1 MKWKNIIFDFDGV
14 IVNSNEIRI
23 EGFAE
28 LFADYPESEV
38 KGLLKYAQENGGISR
53 YTKIRFFFEEIKKMP
68 ISEEDVNSLAQ
79 LYSALVTKKV
89 ERASSVLGAVEFF
102 DKFSSF
108 YRLAIVSGSDQ
119 LELRG
124 ICQERDIAKYF
135 CTILGSP
142 IEKSKNIRAL
152 IDAQGWEREDCL
164 YVGDSIN
171 DYDAAC
177 LNNVSFLGVNSGA
190 FDWAI
195 KSVPSIN
202 DLNELEVF
210 LEDYNM
216 GIQL

>member
-28 LFADYPESEV
+28 LFTDYPESEI
-38 KGLLKYAQENGGISR
+38 KKLLKYARENGGISR
-53 YTKIRFFFEEIKKMP
+53 YIKIRFFFEEIKKMP
-68 ISEEDVNSLAQ
+68 ISEEDVNRLAHQ
-79 LYSALVTKKV
+79 YSILVTEKV
-89 ERASSVLGAVEFF
+89 ERASSVPGAVEFI
-102 DKFSSF
+102 DKYSSF

-124 ICQERDIAKYF
+124 ICKERDIAKYF

-142 IEKSKNIRAL
+142 IGKSKNIRTL
-152 IDAQGWEREDCL
+152 IDVQGWDHEECL

-171 DYDAAC
+171 DYDAAF

-190 FDWAI
+190 FDWAT
-195 KSVPSIN
+195 KPVPSIN

-210 LEDYNM
+210 LEDHNM
-216 GIQL
+216 GIPL